1 MSKHSLRER
10 QWDLDFIIFAEQC
23 VILSEHDMQAE
34 FFYRIRILEKEE
46 PILKLLHAV
55 PNQAAWKN
63 AKKYTAEG
71 MRKGW
76 PDCAFP
82 VKSAC
87 GSFHSLYIEFKTD
100 KGRLTEEQV
109 DYLNLLTE
117 NGAMCVVCRDA
128 EIAVELVMEYLKE
141 TGEPDKPL
149 PDRLPRSLKLDIIVC
164 DN

>member
-55 PNQAAWKN
+55 PNQATWKN

>member
-1 MSKHSLRER
+1 
-10 QWDLDFIIFAEQC
+10 
-23 VILSEHDMQAE
+23 MQSE

-63 AKKYTAEG
+63 AKKYTDEG

-100 KGRLTEEQV
+100 KGRLTDEQV
-109 DYLNLLTE
+109 EYLNLLTE
-117 NGAMCVVCRDA
+117 NGSMCVVCRDA

-164 DN
+164 NN

>member
-141 TGEPDKPL
+141 TGEPAKPL

>member
-1 MSKHSLRER
+1 VSKHSLRER
-10 QWDLDFIIFAEQC
+10 QWELYFILFAEHC
-23 VILSEHDMQAE
+23 IILNEHDMQSE

-100 KGRLTEEQV
+100 KGRLTDEQV
-109 DYLNLLTE
+109 EYLNLLTE
-117 NGAMCVVCRDA
+117 SGAMCVVCRDA

-164 DN
+164 NN

>member
-10 QWDLDFIIFAEQC
+10 QWDLDFIIFAEHC
-23 VILSEHDMQAE
+23 VILSEHDMQSE
-34 FFYRIRILEKEE
+34 FFYRIRLLEKEE

-63 AKKYTAEG
+63 AKKYTDEG

>member
-23 VILSEHDMQAE
+23 VILSEHDMQSE

-63 AKKYTAEG
+63 AKKYTDEG

-117 NGAMCVVCRDA
+117 NGSMCVVCRDA

>member
-23 VILSEHDMQAE
+23 VILSEHDMQSE

-46 PILKLLHAV
+46 PVLKLLHAV

-63 AKKYTAEG
+63 AKKYTDEG

>member
-10 QWDLDFIIFAEQC
+10 QWDLDFIIFAEHC
-23 VILSEHDMQAE
+23 VILSEHDMQSE

-55 PNQAAWKN
+55 PNQATWKN
-63 AKKYTAEG
+63 AKKYTDEG

>member
-23 VILSEHDMQAE
+23 VILSEHDMQSE

-117 NGAMCVVCRDA
+117 NGSLCVVCRDA

>member
-23 VILSEHDMQAE
+23 VILSEHDMQSE

-117 NGAMCVVCRDA
+117 NGSMCVVCRDA

-141 TGEPDKPL
+141 TGEPVKPL

>member
-23 VILSEHDMQAE
+23 VILSEHDMQSE

-117 NGAMCVVCRDA
+117 NGSMCVVCRDA

>member
-63 AKKYTAEG
+63 AKKYTDEG

-128 EIAVELVMEYLKE
+128 EIAVELVME
-141 TGEPDKPL
+141 
-149 PDRLPRSLKLDIIVC
+149 
-164 DN
+164 

>member
-23 VILSEHDMQAE
+23 VILSEHDMQSE

>member
-1 MSKHSLRER
+1 MRER

-23 VILSEHDMQAE
+23 VILSEHDMQSE

-63 AKKYTAEG
+63 AKKYTDEG

>member
-164 DN
+164 NN

>member
-23 VILSEHDMQAE
+23 VILSEHDMQSE

-55 PNQAAWKN
+55 PNQATWKN

>member
-63 AKKYTAEG
+63 AKKYTEEG

>member
-1 MSKHSLRER
+1 MSKLCLRER

>member
-63 AKKYTAEG
+63 AKKYTDEG

>member
-128 EIAVELVMEYLKE
+128 EIAVELVMEYHKE